1 MYIDELLAGGEFFTG
16 RGIGHGERSRFSLS
30 VPGESGGWV
39 TATTAVRS
47 IIERRILAPRPV
59 TASVVGLNQRVLV
72 VLRPSKAARAR
83 DQHRYRM
90 PFTSRL
96 LQL

>member
-1 MYIDELLAGGEFFTG
+1 M
-16 RGIGHGERSRFSLS
+16 
-30 VPGESGGWV
+30 PGESGGWV

-47 IIERRILAPRPV
+47 IIERRIPAPRPV

-72 VLRPSKAARAR
+72 VLRPSKAARTR

-90 PFTSRL
+90 PFTPRQQYIKA
-96 LQL
+96 QLDEVEAMLRDEEIAEAADCWTVTKQ